1 MASNNF
7 DYFFQRVSE
16 TKGFWFFVIFQKIY
30 MIVKFVEMLI
40 LYFFCNFIL
49 YVANILPFA
58 VPEVELT
65 NFIESLWQVPY
76 AA

>member
-1 MASNNF
+1 
-7 DYFFQRVSE
+7 
-16 TKGFWFFVIFQKIY
+16 

-65 NFIESLWQVPY
+65 NFIESLWQVSY

>member
-1 MASNNF
+1 
-7 DYFFQRVSE
+7 
-16 TKGFWFFVIFQKIY
+16 

-65 NFIESLWQVPY
+65 NFIESLIIMTSSICCLNISSNCNEYILNQREV
-76 AA
+76 